1 MIGLLE
7 EVYQITRAVQYLLL
21 YEASGVGYVSSST
34 TSAPALA
41 ALVRT
46 QPPAVSALR
55 FLGAELRRVMERE
68 SRERNRSTAVLHS
81 LPATLPATPVKA
93 AASGAAADG
102 DLVTTVSVNLALAAA
117 AAVGDERA
125 WTFGAPGEKSAGEP
139 DAASADDGD
148 RHVSIDQP
156 ATGTPVFTIKRA
168 LDLEP
173 EFELTRPQMFIS

>member
-21 YEASGVGYVSSST
+21 YEATGVGYVPSST

-46 QPPAVSALR
+46 QPPPVSALR

-68 SRERNRSTAVLHS
+68 SRERNRPTAVLHS
-81 LPATLPATPVKA
+81 LPATLPATPMKA
-93 AASGAAADG
+93 AATGAAADG
-102 DLVTTVSVNLALAAA
+102 DVVTTVAVASAPAAI
-117 AAVGDERA
+117 GDERA
-125 WTFGAPGEKSAGEP
+125 WTFGAPGAKPAGAP
-139 DAASADDGD
+139 AASAADDGD